1 MTPFLRTPWQHVAFV
16 VGTLLAAS
24 AASAGTAATPAPTAE
39 HRLAERIL
47 PTIGYTP
54 RALFVGEVHGT
65 EQAVAVFANIV
76 QEYADN
82 GEQFIVGL
90 ELPPSEEEL
99 VNRFLESSDD
109 EVAAARRAMLAS
121 AFWQRPATVNDGRAS
136 IAMVQLLEYLRALRQ
151 NQGSA
156 FEQAVCFQ
164 SGTDEAA
171 AQRLQAA
178 LAWYPGAKLL
188 TLSGNVHA
196 MKKRPDG
203 AAPALPAYF
212 ATEGSFTIDVRT
224 NGGAAWQCRAGGK
237 CGLAS
242 LPRPAGRKPP
252 CDRCLVLD
260 DALENFDAIYSIATP
275 ATASRPASELVSPR

>member
-1 MTPFLRTPWQHVAFV
+1 MTPFFRTPWQCVAFV
-16 VGTLLAAS
+16 AGTLLAAC
-24 AASAGTAATPAPTAE
+24 AACASTAATAAPTAE
-39 HRLAERIL
+39 HHLAERIL

-109 EVAAARRAMLAS
+109 AVAAARRAMLAS
-121 AFWQRPATVNDGRAS
+121 TFWQRPAALNDGRAS

-151 NQGSA
+151 NQGAA
-156 FEQAVCFQ
+156 FVQTVCFQ

-171 AQRLQAA
+171 AQRLRAA
-178 LAWYPGAKLL
+178 LAAYPGAKLL

-196 MKKRPDG
+196 MKTRPDG

-212 ATEGSFTIDVRT
+212 DKEGSFTIDVRT
-224 NGGAAWQCRAGGK
+224 NGGAAWQCRARGK
-237 CGLAS
+237 CGLAA
-242 LPRPAGRKPP
+242 LPHPPSRKPP

-275 ATASRPASELVSPR
+275 ATASRPASELVSQR